1 MRLGLGN
8 FTGDVQVGP
17 GCNGRLHITLSTSG
31 TPGHTSHNTTITWHT
46 HWRFSQDMLHMCR
59 PRTELDQSA
68 RRITYK
74 AEILIPKT
82 GICAQTQ
89 LNAQLRVVTQ
99 FRVCIQR
106 KVVGPQVHT
115 LRQQETQALTQ
126 PARDPSILSAPKQTM
141 VHQQCIGILGKGCF
155 NKGLAGRHTRNQ
167 FAHRPVA
174 LHLQTVGAIVFEA
187 FGLQQLIECAPQGLG
202 IRHVVFLL
210 RLLWRKEHRPAQSC
224 EGVCSGRLSSGAL
237 L

>member
-8 FTGDVQVGP
+8 FTGDVQVGS
-17 GCNGRLHITLSTSG
+17 CSHRRLHIALRPTG
-31 TPGHTSHNTTITWHT
+31 TPGYPAHRTPITGHTYR
-46 HWRFSQDMLHMCR
+46 RFAQDLLHMRR
-59 PRTELDQSA
+59 PGTELDQSA

-74 AEILIPKT
+74 AEVLIPKT
-82 GICAQTQ
+82 GIRAQAQ
-89 LNAQLRVVTQ
+89 LNAQLRVVAQ

-126 PARDPSILSAPKQTM
+126 PARDTSILSAPKQTM

-167 FAHRPVA
+167 FAHRSVA

-202 IRHVVFLL
+202 VRHVVFLL
-210 RLLWRKEHRPAQSC
+210 RLLWRKQHRPAQSC
-224 EGVCSGRLSSGAL
+224 DGVCSGRLSSGAL